1 MERAYR
7 HIAALGCAALALG
20 LAPVWAQ
27 KPKSPKEAQAIMAV
41 QAAKTPDDRIQ
52 AIEAVLTKYADTEF
66 KVPLLQMAV
75 QAEEQKGDFAQ
86 TVFYAERLLK
96 ADPKNAFAEVTLA
109 AETAR
114 HTREYDL
121 DKDEKLAKVEKWA
134 HEGIENSKDM
144 PKPNPQIPDAEWD
157 GFKKDM
163 AAQGYEALGMADA
176 VRKNYDGA
184 IKDYRDALANAS
196 APNPATMVRLAQ
208 AYASAGK
215 LDDANYTLDKAI
227 SAPNAPDSVKSVAQ
241 SLKNE
246 IAKRKG
252 AAPAGSA
259 ANGAG
264 NSAPPANP
272 APANQN
278 K

>member
-1 MERAYR
+1 MKRAYR
-7 HIAALGCAALALG
+7 NIAALGCAAVVTG
-20 LAPVWAQ
+20 LAPLWAQ
-27 KPKSPKEAQAIMAV
+27 KPKSQKEAQAIMAV
-41 QAAKTPDDRIQ
+41 QQAKTPDERIQ
-52 AIEAVLTKYADTEF
+52 AIEEVLTKYADTEF

-75 QAEEQKGDFAQ
+75 QAEQQKGDYAQ

-121 DKDEKLAKVEKWA
+121 DKDEKLAKVDKWA
-134 HEGIENSKDM
+134 HAGIDDSKDM

-184 IKDYRDALANAS
+184 IKNYREALAMNS
-196 APNPATMVRLAQ
+196 SPNPATMVRLAQ
-208 AYASAGK
+208 VYMSAGK
-215 LDDANYTLDKAI
+215 LDDASYTLDKAI
-227 SAPNAPDSVKSVAQ
+227 SAPNAPESVKSVAQ
-241 SLKNE
+241 NLKNE
-246 IAKRKG
+246 IAKHKPAAPAG

-259 ANGAG
+259 TP
-264 NSAPPANP
+264 SNP
-272 APANQN
+272 AQPNQG